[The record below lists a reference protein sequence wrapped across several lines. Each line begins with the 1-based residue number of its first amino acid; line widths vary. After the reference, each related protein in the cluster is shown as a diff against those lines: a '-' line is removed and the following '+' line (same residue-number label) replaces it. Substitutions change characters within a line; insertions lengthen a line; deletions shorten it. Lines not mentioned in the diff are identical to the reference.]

1 MNNIRPLT
9 KGGNMVKKKKKYF
22 EFKTNLMDPK
32 DFKHEKIELY
42 VEPRAYKRVRAMLH
56 KIEES
61 FIDKKKIKQ
70 GKKTPIILSRAYQ
83 GKWKVAG
90 PINTVQTHNLV
101 VGGLV
106 SKDYENGWK
115 KQFRSMSNIDLI
127 NIKINHK
134 EDMYFDRDK
143 NEWHYSTKEYDYA
156 MKLLKERR
164 AK

>member
-22 EFKTNLMDPK
+22 EFKTNYMDPK
-32 DFKHEKIELY
+32 DFKHQKIELY
-42 VEPRAYKRVRAMLH
+42 VEPRAYKRVRDMLH

-70 GKKTPIILSRAYQ
+70 GKKTPIILSNEYQ

-90 PINTVQTHNLV
+90 PINTVQTHNLI
-101 VGGLV
+101 VGGFI
-106 SKDYENGWK
+106 SKAYENAWK
-115 KQFRSMSNIDLI
+115 KQFRSMSNIDLL
-127 NIKINHK
+127 NIKINAK
-134 EDMYFDRDK
+134 ADLTFYED
-143 NEWHYSTKEYDYA
+143 NEGYKYA